1 MTEETDTSALVEF
14 CEDTTG
20 ITATKDGK
28 PYEVN
33 NTGEGVGSFTLT
45 RESTD
50 RPWLISEKGY
60 YEKGVTCASHFGSC
74 PSAPSPSLLSPSRRP
89 PDRPTGTST
98 STATAAATEP

>member
-50 RPWLISEKGY
+50 RPWLISERGY
-60 YEKGVTCASHFGSC
+60 YEEGVTCATHFGS
-74 PSAPSPSLLSPSRRP
+74 
-89 PDRPTGTST
+89 
-98 STATAAATEP
+98 